1 MPSKH
6 IQDKTWERVKEQ
18 FVRAVVT
25 TKAGFKETEI
35 LNFLIEK
42 GIENIT
48 DEDYI
53 NFLRKN
59 VNIFLTN
66 ILFVSRILAV
76 LYFLR
81 K

>member
-6 IQDKTWERVKEQ
+6 IQDPTWEKVKEQ
-18 FVRAVVT
+18 FIRAVVT

-35 LNFLIEK
+35 LNLLILK
-42 GIENIT
+42 GIEHIS

-53 NFLRKN
+53 RAAAQK
-59 VNIFLTN
+59 
-66 ILFVSRILAV
+66 
-76 LYFLR
+76 